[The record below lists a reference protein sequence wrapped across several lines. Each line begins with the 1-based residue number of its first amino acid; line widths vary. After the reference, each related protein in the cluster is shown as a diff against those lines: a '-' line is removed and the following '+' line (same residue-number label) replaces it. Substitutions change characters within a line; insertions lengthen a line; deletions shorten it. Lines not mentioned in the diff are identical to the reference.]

1 MIKHSVTFDQ
11 ALSVFFDPF
20 HELID
25 ASVPGESREAAIGLD
40 LQFQMLIVVH
50 IEVEDFATRI
60 ISARRA
66 TAAERRAYEE
76 SE

>member
-1 MIKHSVTFDQ
+1 LIKHSVTFDQ